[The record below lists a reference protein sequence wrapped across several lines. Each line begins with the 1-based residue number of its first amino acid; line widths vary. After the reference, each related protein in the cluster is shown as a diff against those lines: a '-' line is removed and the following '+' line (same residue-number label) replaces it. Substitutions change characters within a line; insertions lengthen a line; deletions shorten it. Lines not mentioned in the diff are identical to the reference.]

1 MERRSLT
8 DQIVGAVRDD
18 IVEGLLGPGTSLR
31 EQALSERFD
40 VGRSTVREAIKV
52 LVSEGLVTH
61 EHHRGAIVTK
71 HTAADVDDLLNARVM
86 IERQVAASPPRQSGE
101 AEMALADMRAAVQR
115 QDWRAAA
122 KADERF
128 HHALVTALTSPRISA
143 FHAQLQG
150 EMRLLLVSA
159 DRDQFEADKVVEHQ
173 RLLQLAVGGDRE
185 AYLRAAIH
193 HVTRSREQLLHVA
206 AGDDA
211 GTAG

>member
-8 DQIVGAVRDD
+8 DQVVTAVRDE
-18 IVEGLLGPGTSLR
+18 IVEGLLRPGTSLR

-52 LVSEGLVTH
+52 LVAEGLVTH
-61 EHHRGAIVTK
+61 EHHRGAVVTR
-71 HTAADVDDLLNARVM
+71 HTEADVDDLLTARVM
-86 IERQVAASPPRQSGE
+86 IERQVAASTPQDAVGAAE
-101 AEMALADMRAAVQR
+101 ALEAMRVAVAEE
-115 QDWRAAA
+115 DWRAAA

-159 DRDQFEADKVVEHQ
+159 DRDQFEQDKVVEHQ
-173 RLLQLAVGGDRE
+173 RLLQLAAGADRE
-185 AYLRAAIH
+185 AYLRAAIN
-193 HVTRSREQLLHVA
+193 HVTRSRPQLLRVA
-206 AGDDA
+206 AEGD
-211 GTAG
+211 TVTR